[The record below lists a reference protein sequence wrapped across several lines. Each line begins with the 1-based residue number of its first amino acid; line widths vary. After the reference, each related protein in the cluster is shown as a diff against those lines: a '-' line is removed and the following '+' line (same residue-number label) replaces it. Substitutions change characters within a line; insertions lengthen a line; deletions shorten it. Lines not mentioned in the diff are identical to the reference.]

1 MKSTSDTTQNATR
14 QRVLAHVW
22 LLLATVF
29 AFLPAA
35 GAPQIASA
43 QDRATSAPAAVSADA
58 SEEIVYIDSS
68 GTIRVLDTQVSG
80 QEVKWVSP
88 DSGWRDFALGDFNK
102 DGDKEIVAVR
112 GTESTAFVAVFDPVV
127 TQGEVPPGNVI
138 NGIPWK
144 ELFRLQLIQS
154 PQTVVAGNFDLNVA
168 GDEFMIMRDTS
179 NIEDPE
185 EDDPRRV
192 VIYKQNS
199 PTGDG
204 TSWTEHYARN
214 FGDEWEFATVGN
226 WDNAGGDE
234 VILIDNESGKIEA
247 FQPDQAFR
255 RITEVGGEHNKYAV
269 LANYVA
275 GGNRE
280 LLNFRD
286 VDVPEQAFQVC
297 NLFVNDSLDPDCMA
311 TYGAAFSA
319 ANGGPRTGAA
329 GDINGSGDDEAFM
342 LFTRRTPPMLL
353 ARGAGGDGI
362 ISEFL
367 NGIELNAADEFEAVA
382 SGDIDGDGKDEIIL
396 AGRSRL
402 LWYPEAHNSA
412 STLSFNIATNRR
424 SLAIGD
430 LDRNGFNAGPQF
442 GTSVSSIETTVEYGF
457 VKQGTF
463 TLQNIN
469 TEDAVPYEI
478 ALEGTAYTW
487 LNVYPSAGF
496 APGKNSAPL
505 QINYTINGAVLT
517 PEQSY
522 QSAFLITSSNPAVT
536 NDPLRLPIKVS
547 VTMPPLR
554 ADPPGATA
562 FYFPCQE
569 PLNPRQLSVQI
580 TGIPGRRFTA
590 LVTDVSAARAAGL
603 TDSVYLGKVM
613 PDGMLRLRDA
623 AGREAEIAFPQARE
637 IVATDTVTWPTDVPW
652 ITAVS
657 SVTNTVPTAMT
668 IDVDPA
674 QRTSN
679 FERAALV
686 LLASSYAE
694 DSDLV
699 AQPYWITLNCT
710 DNAAWLPLVNR

>member
-1 MKSTSDTTQNATR
+1 M
-14 QRVLAHVW
+14 
-22 LLLATVF
+22 
-29 AFLPAA
+29 
-35 GAPQIASA
+35 
-43 QDRATSAPAAVSADA
+43 AV
-58 SEEIVYIDSS
+58 
-68 GTIRVLDTQVSG
+68 GVLD
-80 QEVKWVSP
+80 
-88 DSGWRDFALGDFNK
+88 R
-102 DGDKEIVAVR
+102 
-112 GTESTAFVAVFDPVV
+112 
-127 TQGEVPPGNVI
+127 
-138 NGIPWK
+138 
-144 ELFRLQLIQS
+144 
-154 PQTVVAGNFDLNVA
+154 
-168 GDEFMIMRDTS
+168 
-179 NIEDPE
+179 
-185 EDDPRRV
+185 
-192 VIYKQNS
+192 
-199 PTGDG
+199 
-204 TSWTEHYARN
+204 H
-214 FGDEWEFATVGN
+214 
-226 WDNAGGDE
+226 
-234 VILIDNESGKIEA
+234 
-247 FQPDQAFR
+247 
-255 RITEVGGEHNKYAV
+255 
-269 LANYVA
+269 
-275 GGNRE
+275 
-280 LLNFRD
+280 
-286 VDVPEQAFQVC
+286 
-297 NLFVNDSLDPDCMA
+297 
-311 TYGAAFSA
+311 
-319 ANGGPRTGAA
+319 
-329 GDINGSGDDEAFM
+329 
-342 LFTRRTPPMLL
+342 
-353 ARGAGGDGI
+353 
-362 ISEFL
+362 
-367 NGIELNAADEFEAVA
+367 
-382 SGDIDGDGKDEIIL
+382 
-396 AGRSRL
+396 
-402 LWYPEAHNSA
+402 
-412 STLSFNIATNRR
+412 
-424 SLAIGD
+424 
-430 LDRNGFNAGPQF
+430 GFNAGSPF

-547 VTMPPLR
+547 VTMPTLR
-554 ADPPGATA
+554 ADPPRATA